1 MNKFSEEDR
10 PLVEFLRQHSPC
22 APPAGS
28 ELEDRVLQGVEP
40 LLPLQRSPKRHL
52 WLVSGTLAA
61 GFLAAIALPSIFT
74 PTPVSEAE
82 AAQLEAYMERHWGE
96 VVAGNEADLAETDLW
111 LLDDSTFTQKN

>member
-10 PLVEFLRQHSPC
+10 PLVEFLRQHYPS
-22 APPAGS
+22 APPAGL
-28 ELEDRVLQGVEP
+28 ELEDRLLQAIEP
-40 LLPLQRSPKRHL
+40 QRSSKRHL
-52 WLVSGTLAA
+52 WLVCGTLAA